1 MMTDDLSTLIKN
13 SPTEEP
19 VLFSDDELD
28 IVIEEGESEQRVSIP
43 TSISLTNLADW
54 IKANISNFPN
64 IRQPSVTLAGVNPDE
79 QLLITVG
86 VERREDGSEKR
97 KVIIFDNANT
107 TSVLDAPAIDMKI
120 YNNGFRIVHNLQ
132 HDLFIKSYGLR
143 VGLVAVFCNDIDDLL
158 IPYSIVRAKK
168 KNTTIDVSLNDPS
181 IVRSKLTETL
191 DFEALQLR
199 YSQSSK
205 AEGLRTNLDA
215 IKWLTDRQSTIED
228 VNHHIQ
234 IDNVIIDMLS

>member
-215 IKWLTDRQSTIED
+215 IKWLTDRQATIED

>member
-54 IKANISNFPN
+54 IKENISNFPN

-97 KVIIFDNANT
+97 KIIIFDNANT

-132 HDLFIKSYGLR
+132 HGLFIKSYGLR

-215 IKWLTDRQSTIED
+215 IKWLTDRQATIED